1 MSELVMMPKLGFDM
15 ASGTLVNWVKDIGDA
30 VNKGDILVEVETDKA
45 TVEVEAFASGIL
57 KGIFAEEGAI
67 VLVGALIGVIA
78 SEDEQVDL
86 DALQKQ
92 ANQLLDADEYQPSS
106 EATEIKEELAVPAT
120 ETGSDQDSFLRIS
133 PVAQRMAAEHGIDVR
148 KLQGS
153 GRLGRIVKR
162 DIEKYLATTSEEVV
176 PAKVAQTKVDAVDKE
191 DSIVNL
197 SNLRLTIGRRM
208 TASKQNLPHFY
219 VTNEIEMSE
228 AMKLRQQLN
237 QVLEEKNIK
246 ISVNDFVVKAA
257 AVALREFP
265 NLNAVMDGDQLIRK
279 GHINVGV
286 AVSVDGGLL
295 TIVIQDADIKSLARI
310 ADESQAM
317 AKRVREGKVQADD
330 IQGSTFTTSN
340 LGMFDV
346 EHFVAI
352 INPPEVAILATGSAK
367 QVPVVSENELTIG
380 TRMKA
385 TISADHRATDGAE
398 AARFM
403 QVFKRN
409 LEEPMRLVL

>member
-1 MSELVMMPKLGFDM
+1 
-15 ASGTLVNWVKDIGDA
+15 
-30 VNKGDILVEVETDKA
+30 
-45 TVEVEAFASGIL
+45 
-57 KGIFAEEGAI
+57 
-67 VLVGALIGVIA
+67 
-78 SEDEQVDL
+78 
-86 DALQKQ
+86 
-92 ANQLLDADEYQPSS
+92 
-106 EATEIKEELAVPAT
+106 
-120 ETGSDQDSFLRIS
+120 
-133 PVAQRMAAEHGIDVR
+133 MAAEHGIDVR